1 MTKRAVNQTCR
12 QATGLRVQ
20 TLSSRVA
27 DYASNSA
34 VERKKLIDDAVLK
47 NFNLKKKTLVL
58 F

>member
-47 NFNLKKKTLVL
+47 KF
-58 F
+58 

>member
-34 VERKKLIDDAVLK
+34 VERKKLIDDAVLIDDVIV
-47 NFNLKKKTLVL
+47 NVDVCSC
-58 F
+58 